1 VYLNDQGA
9 ALVFSFHTFIKG
21 YIMSTLLDCHK
32 QWAVR
37 PAEERFTSL
46 HSMLAQLE
54 TQRAISRAR
63 TVSSRSLRAVPV
75 EGNNANDWGLVIEG
89 PSGGQL
95 APTNWAFNQAATLGG
110 APAGYLKGLPAPLAA
125 DCINWGLQVDRDIE
139 DVQVLMTAGQDGQP
153 AQLRAMTGPRYGRV
167 WNADIVRA
175 LVDRFGDGRAG
186 QWRVPGEFGRQVEIT
201 QDNTTLFAGDR
212 DMFVFLADEENRI
225 ELPNRR
231 DGQTGALARGF
242 FVQNSEVGAATL
254 RVKTFLF
261 DYVCANRIVWGALE
275 LDEIKIR
282 HTAGAPDKFLEI
294 VQPALASYAQSS
306 AANVEGALRD
316 AQAAKLDKV
325 DSFLANRFGPKI
337 AQRIQ
342 AAHLADEGRP
352 VETVW
357 DAVTGATAYAR
368 DIPWTADRVDLEEK
382 AGALLDLVG

>member
-1 VYLNDQGA
+1 
-9 ALVFSFHTFIKG
+9 
-21 YIMSTLLDCHK
+21 
-32 QWAVR
+32 
-37 PAEERFTSL
+37 
-46 HSMLAQLE
+46 
-54 TQRAISRAR
+54 
-63 TVSSRSLRAVPV
+63 
-75 EGNNANDWGLVIEG
+75 
-89 PSGGQL
+89 
-95 APTNWAFNQAATLGG
+95 
-110 APAGYLKGLPAPLAA
+110 
-125 DCINWGLQVDRDIE
+125 
-139 DVQVLMTAGQDGQP
+139 MTAGQDGQP

-231 DGQTGALARGF
+231 DNQAGALARGF

-294 VQPALASYAQSS
+294 VQPALANYAQSS
-306 AANVEGALRD
+306 AANVEGAYVTRRPRSLTRSTSSWRTGSGL
-316 AQAAKLDKV
+316 KSRSESRPRTWPTK
-325 DSFLANRFGPKI
+325 
-337 AQRIQ
+337 
-342 AAHLADEGRP
+342 ADQSSLSGMQ
-352 VETVW
+352 
-357 DAVTGATAYAR
+357 
-368 DIPWTADRVDLEEK
+368 
-382 AGALLDLVG
+382 

>member
-1 VYLNDQGA
+1 MNQGA
-9 ALVFSFHTFIKG
+9 ALVFSFHTFIKD

-46 HSMLAQLE
+46 HSMLATLE
-54 TQRAISRAR
+54 TQRVISQAR
-63 TVSSRSLRAVPV
+63 TVSSRSLRAIPV
-75 EGNNANDWGLVIEG
+75 EGSQANDWGLVIEG
-89 PSGGQL
+89 PNGGQL
-95 APTNWAFNQAATLGG
+95 ALTNWAFNQAATLGG

-139 DVQVLMTAGQDGQP
+139 DVQVLMTAGQDGAP
-153 AQLRAMTGPRYGRV
+153 A
-167 WNADIVRA
+167 
-175 LVDRFGDGRAG
+175 DGRAG

-294 VQPALASYAQSS
+294 VQPALANYAQSS

-325 DSFLANRFGPKI
+325 DQFLANRFGPKI

-368 DIPWTADRVDLEEK
+368 EIPWTSDRVDLEEK

>member
-1 VYLNDQGA
+1 
-9 ALVFSFHTFIKG
+9 
-21 YIMSTLLDCHK
+21 
-32 QWAVR
+32 
-37 PAEERFTSL
+37 
-46 HSMLAQLE
+46 
-54 TQRAISRAR
+54 
-63 TVSSRSLRAVPV
+63 
-75 EGNNANDWGLVIEG
+75 
-89 PSGGQL
+89 
-95 APTNWAFNQAATLGG
+95 
-110 APAGYLKGLPAPLAA
+110 LAA

-231 DGQTGALARGF
+231 DNQAGALARGF
-242 FVQNSEVGAATL
+242 FVQNSPKSAPRRCAS
-254 RVKTFLF
+254 RRSLF

-294 VQPALASYAQSS
+294 VQPALASYAKSS
-306 AANVEGALRD
+306 AANVEGALTRR
-316 AQAAKLDKV
+316 A
-325 DSFLANRFGPKI
+325 
-337 AQRIQ
+337 
-342 AAHLADEGRP
+342 GR
-352 VETVW
+352 E
-357 DAVTGATAYAR
+357 A
-368 DIPWTADRVDLEEK
+368 
-382 AGALLDLVG
+382 